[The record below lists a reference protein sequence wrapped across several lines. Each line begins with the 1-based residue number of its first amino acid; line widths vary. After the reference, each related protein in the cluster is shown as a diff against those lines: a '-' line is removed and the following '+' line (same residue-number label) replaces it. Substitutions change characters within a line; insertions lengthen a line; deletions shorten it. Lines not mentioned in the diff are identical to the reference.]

1 MSTLPT
7 CFGAPLVMPVKNE
20 ESAFQSA
27 YLNPLSLCRRQ
38 APDTGEV
45 PCNAGSD
52 SAQHWHAS
60 PQEAGEAGPGQVV
73 SRAES

>member
-1 MSTLPT
+1 
-7 CFGAPLVMPVKNE
+7 MPVKNE
-20 ESAFQSA
+20 KSVFQSA
-27 YLNPLSLCRRQ
+27 YLNRLSLCRRQ

-52 SAQHWHAS
+52 NAQHWHAN
-60 PQEAGEAGPGQVV
+60 PQEAGEAALGQVV